1 MDELRLVRRE
11 EQSLIVAT
19 DTGQEFRFIVDDTV
33 ISEVRH
39 LSRRETNRK
48 VKPREIQA
56 LIRAGKSRSE
66 VAEITGLA
74 DADIERYEEPVLAER
89 RYILERAHAVP
100 VRTANE
106 ADGLEQFGA
115 VIAERLEGLS
125 ATDAEWSSWRD
136 EEQGWMV
143 GLDFIS
149 HDIAH
154 RAVWSFDHRKSLLSP
169 QTSDAASLSRQE
181 DVGDRLIPRL
191 RAVEA
196 EAQHA
201 HESDGE
207 TEPPV
212 GAASAATTESS
223 DEADDADPRGRRR
236 EPVDEYT
243 RRREIEQR
251 SIRTGPDA
259 ETDYGQTADLLD
271 ALRRR
276 RGQREQERPED
287 DWEREAP
294 QTDEGAG
301 APSFGEPE
309 APARSSADDTAPV
322 RRQDGND
329 AGRKLSDTSTPRDF
343 TGRSVTPE
351 SDGAQDQSV
360 PSSRSDRPVIGPA
373 PTGDADRQTRGRRRA
388 SIPSWDDILFGT
400 KSDEDPR

>member
-19 DTGQEFRFIVDDTV
+19 DTGQEFRLIVDDTV
-33 ISEVRH
+33 ASEVRH

-56 LIRAGKSRSE
+56 LVRAGKSRSE

-89 RYILERAHAVP
+89 RYILERAQAVP

-106 ADGLEQFGA
+106 ADGLEQFGS

-125 ATDAEWSSWRD
+125 ASDASWSSWRD
-136 EEQGWMV
+136 DEQGWLI
-143 GLDFIS
+143 GLDFVS

-196 EAQHA
+196 EAQQA
-201 HESDGE
+201 AESAAAP
-207 TEPPV
+207 TEEASADNERSE
-212 GAASAATTESS
+212 GAA
-223 DEADDADPRGRRR
+223 EADARSPRR
-236 EPVDEYT
+236 EPVDDYT

-276 RGQREQERPED
+276 RGQREHERPED
-287 DWEREAP
+287 AWEDDTSAHSSSSGD
-294 QTDEGAG
+294 TDPG
-301 APSFGEPE
+301 SH
-309 APARSSADDTAPV
+309 APAPLTVDDDTAPV
-322 RRQDGND
+322 HRQDRRAPDSAPANSAAPHDPGTRDMD
-329 AGRKLSDTSTPRDF
+329 AASDAR
-343 TGRSVTPE
+343 
-351 SDGAQDQSV
+351 ADQTV